1 MSDFIQRYQDLQL
14 AIKEWIRFGR
24 KGTMPRKVRANSNV
38 TKKVSRSLRVKR
50 DRSKREVTKQIQR
63 LRANK
68 GRNVRTGK

>member
-1 MSDFIQRYQDLQL
+1 MSDYIQRFQDLQIAL
-14 AIKEWIRFGR
+14 REWLRGGR

-50 DRSKREVTKQIQR
+50 DRSKRRVTKQIQK

-68 GRNVRTGK
+68 GRNIRTGE